1 MPGKFPGVAAGRIE
15 RIYQTKDMSLT
26 PVLQIVELKQINANN
41 GTGVTRYRLQVSD
54 GVRYHQAL
62 LATQLNNCDAEGA
75 LQVNFVVRMR
85 DIICNEVSGK
95 RIIIMLLIDILGNAE
110 SKVGNPANV
119 DDLVSRRVR
128 NEDKFEKL

>member
-1 MPGKFPGVAAGRIE
+1 MPGKFPGVAAGRID

-54 GVRYHQAL
+54 GVRYQRAL